1 MLHKYISNVNEFR
14 EILERNKQRYLL
26 ASDLPATKVY
36 LQVEG
41 KFNAEDVVWNM
52 CIRTIAEYSHSF
64 EVSDD
69 PKQFIDIKLIK
80 DIYQIEIGLNISEI
94 DRSTIERTIIMI
106 RKYKRLRLGRHE
118 YGARSKTI

>member
-14 EILERNKQRYLL
+14 EILETNRQRYLL

-41 KFNAEDVVWNM
+41 KFNGEDVVWNM
-52 CIRTIAEYSHSF
+52 CIRTITEYSHSF
-64 EVSDD
+64 EVDED

-80 DIYQIEIGLNISEI
+80 GIYQIEIGLNISEI